1 MILAIGT
8 FATSFQAVVT
18 MRSQKLSSYKSLLN
32 SYAEQ
37 IKSSN
42 EDELTLAIYLAE
54 HSPTPMSLALITNK
68 NESSAIVEDAEVDFG
83 SYEKS
88 QYQLG
93 QFRPIQKGNA
103 LVRFVEIAKNEYLA
117 FYLSTKELD
126 AEINRSLRSILFF
139 NFLVILLS

>member
-1 MILAIGT
+1 MKLSSRLALVVSVILAIGT

-54 HSPTPMSLALITNK
+54 HSPHS
-68 NESSAIVEDAEVDFG
+68 
-83 SYEKS
+83 
-88 QYQLG
+88 
-93 QFRPIQKGNA
+93 
-103 LVRFVEIAKNEYLA
+103 
-117 FYLSTKELD
+117 
-126 AEINRSLRSILFF
+126 
-139 NFLVILLS
+139 